1 MINLYRAS
9 IVVVI
14 SFLLQG
20 CLNVAST
27 SAQAVY
33 NRHNL
38 EKNMIDQY
46 ITMKAYKAVKLKTND
61 FKDANISISTFN
73 KEVLLAGQ
81 VPETWQK
88 SRVEQLVRDIPNIE
102 RIYNMIHIESP
113 SSSLTRISDSWITAK
128 VKAKLLASEDLD
140 ASTIKVVT
148 ENGTVYLMAILKPE
162 EADAAVDIA
171 RNTQGVQS
179 VVKIFSYMHISKNIK
194 VPA

>member
-1 MINLYRAS
+1 MI
-9 IVVVI
+9 I

-179 VVKIFSYMHISKNIK
+179 VVKIFSYMHISKSIK
-194 VPA
+194 LPA